1 MKLRSKS
8 KDNDTQH
15 WDILDRRAKT
25 LDDSELLEH
34 IEIFLSNMCRYV
46 PEYRKK
52 KDALF
57 LKEMEICS
65 RSMLRMTEEL
75 LSRIETE
82 PPAVKPARHV
92 RDWDAPLPAK
102 SRRPY

>member
-1 MKLRSKS
+1 MKWSKKS
-8 KDNDTQH
+8 NDTQH

-25 LDDSELLEH
+25 LDDAELLEH
-34 IEIFLSNMCRYV
+34 VEIFLSNMCRYV

-52 KDALF
+52 KDPLF
-57 LKEMEICS
+57 LKEMQICS

-75 LSRIETE
+75 LSRIDPE

-92 RDWDAPLPAK
+92 RDWDTPMPAR